1 MKKLPLILILILLL
15 TACEEKASDTDKPEN
30 IINPE
35 TVNEVTEG
43 NKESEEINEENGA
56 EEKEE
61 DLTVDTP
68 TLSLSEINALGN
80 DSSGWGFVKKP
91 GDFPEFTA
99 GQIEMMGK
107 YSCIYEGNKEE
118 KCLYLTF
125 DEGYEN
131 GYTASIL
138 DTLKEKGVKA
148 AFFITGPYLDSNF
161 DLIKRMLDEGH
172 IVGNHTVRHP
182 NMPSLGTAEKMQQE
196 ITELDMKLYET
207 FGVHTKYFR
216 PPEGSYSERSLAA
229 ANAAGYKN
237 VLWSFAYRDWETDK
251 QRGAEYAVESVVP
264 YLHNGCV
271 MLLHAVSKDNAEA
284 LGTIID
290 EARSQGYIFKS
301 LDEFKF

>member
-15 TACEEKASDTDKPEN
+15 SACEDKAPYNDKPEN
-30 IINPE
+30 ITKPE
-35 TVNEVTEG
+35 TVNEMTED
-43 NKESEEINEENGA
+43 NKESEDINDESREEI
-56 EEKEE
+56 KE
-61 DLTVDTP
+61 DMAGDTP
-68 TLSLSEINALGN
+68 TLSLEEINALPN
-80 DSSGWGFVKKP
+80 DSYGWGFVKKP
-91 GDFPEFTA
+91 GAFPEFTS
-99 GQIEMMGK
+99 GQIEMMEK

-118 KCLYLTF
+118 KFLYLTF

-148 AFFITGPYLDSNF
+148 AFFITGPYLDTNF

-182 NMPSLGTAEKMQQE
+182 NMPSLGTAEAMQQE
-196 ITELDMKLYET
+196 IIELDMKLYET

-216 PPEGSYSERSLAA
+216 PPEGAYSERSLAA
-229 ANAAGYKN
+229 ANEAGYKN

-251 QRGAEYAVESVVP
+251 QKGAEYAVQSVVP
-264 YLHNGCV
+264 YFHNGCV
-271 MLLHAVSKDNAEA
+271 LLLHAVSKDNAEA

-290 EARSQGYIFKS
+290 EAQSQGYTFKS
-301 LDEFKF
+301 LDEFIF

>member
-1 MKKLPLILILILLL
+1 MKKLTLILALLLLL
-15 TACEEKASDTDKPEN
+15 TACKEQKHDAEDIADNPATEYSLKETEQEDTGVTLESENMEEKVP
-30 IINPE
+30 
-35 TVNEVTEG
+35 
-43 NKESEEINEENGA
+43 ESEP
-56 EEKEE
+56 
-61 DLTVDTP
+61 P

-80 DSSGWGFVKKP
+80 DAYGWGFVKKP
-91 GDFPEFTA
+91 GAFPEFTA
-99 GQIEMMGK
+99 GQIDMMEK

-148 AFFITGPYLDSNF
+148 AFFITGPYLDTNF

-182 NMPSLGTAEKMQQE
+182 NMPSLGTAEAMQQE

-216 PPEGSYSERSLAA
+216 PPEGAYSERSLAA

-237 VLWSFAYRDWETDK
+237 VLWSFAYRDWETK
-251 QRGAEYAVESVVP
+251 NQKGAAHAVESVVP

-271 MLLHAVSKDNAEA
+271 MLLHAVSQDNAEA

-290 EARSQGYIFKS
+290 EAKNQGYTFKS
-301 LDEFKF
+301 LDEFDF